1 MEPAEKSDDYPV
13 WEDAM
18 NRVAGKA
25 DIILSLSRESEF
37 PRRKEIEW
45 DGKSTSYGPAFRQ
58 AMNER
63 TLL

>member
-1 MEPAEKSDDYPV
+1 
-13 WEDAM
+13 M

-45 DGKSTSYGPAFRQ
+45 DGTSTSYGPAGDERKDAAMTFVSQKSKRQ
-58 AMNER
+58 QEEMF
-63 TLL
+63 